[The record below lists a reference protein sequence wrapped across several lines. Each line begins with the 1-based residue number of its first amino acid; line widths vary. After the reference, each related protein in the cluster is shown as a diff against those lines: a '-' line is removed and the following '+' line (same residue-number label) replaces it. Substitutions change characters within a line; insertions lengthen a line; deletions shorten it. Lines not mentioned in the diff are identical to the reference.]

1 MFSQRISRLK
11 PSPIRDILHVVKQ
24 PGVIS
29 FAGGLP
35 SEDRFPVIPATARP
49 DKSVMQYGPSEGEP
63 QLRTHITHDLSERG
77 LEVSPEQILILS
89 GSQQGIDLTAK
100 LFVDEGT
107 LVGVESPTYLAA
119 LQVFSLF
126 GARFG
131 PFSASAQDPQQ
142 IFGDSDDRPALV
154 YTNPT
159 FQNPTGYCYSLKE
172 RQGLAKACDRAATV
186 LFEDDPYRDLMF
198 EPSERRPAVSFLK
211 SSSWIYQSSYSK
223 TLAPG
228 LRLGFLACSKD
239 LYPPLVN
246 LKQAADLHSNGL
258 SQYLVL
264 KMLQAQDAKDRHTE
278 LCAYYRAKRDYFREH
293 LTRHFADIATWN
305 TPRGGLF
312 FWLTLKTKK
321 TVDTRELLAHAIAR
335 DVTFMPGEPFF
346 AHRSAD
352 GDGACGML
360 RLNFS
365 HTPEPL
371 VERGL
376 QTLAEII
383 QKHVLS
389 G

>member
-11 PSPIRDILHVVKQ
+11 PSPIRDILHVVKR
-24 PGVIS
+24 PEVIS

-35 SEDRFPVIPATARP
+35 SEDRFPAMPTIAPLET
-49 DKSVMQYGPSEGEP
+49 SVMQYGPSEGEP
-63 QLRTHITHDLSERG
+63 QLRKYITRDLSERG
-77 LEVSPEQILILS
+77 LSVSPEQILILS

-126 GARFG
+126 GARFD
-131 PFSASAQDPQQ
+131 PFTASAQNPHA
-142 IFGDSDDRPALV
+142 ILSDSNDRPALV
-154 YTNPT
+154 YANPT
-159 FQNPTGYCYSLKE
+159 FQNPTGYCYSLSE
-172 RQGLAKACDRAATV
+172 RQRLAEACDTAATV
-186 LFEDDPYRDLMF
+186 LFEDDPYRDIMF
-198 EPSERRPAVSFLK
+198 EPCERRPVVSFLK

-239 LYPPLVN
+239 LYPSLVS

-278 LCAYYRAKRDYFREH
+278 LCAYYRTKRDYFCEQ
-293 LTRHFADIATWN
+293 LTRHFTDIATWS
-305 TPRGGLF
+305 TPKGGLF
-312 FWLTLKTKK
+312 FWLTLKSRAV
-321 TVDTRELLAHAIAR
+321 VDTRELLAHAIER
-335 DVTFMPGEPFF
+335 NVTFMPGEPFF
-346 AHRSAD
+346 AERSS
-352 GDGACGML
+352 ACGML

-376 QTLAEII
+376 KTLAALIRE
-383 QKHVLS
+383 HTPS
-389 G
+389 R